1 MSLPAL
7 AMCSY
12 IRYIHYIYIQTQHI
26 HIIYCHV
33 LCASAYIYIYT
44 TSVNKITQRRAHF
57 SHVSSE
63 ILKGHP
69 MLTQPLT
76 LSIYKHTRLYIYF
89 VQTKVIYVHLTL
101 IHMIAY
107 TRTIYTTFIFVH
119 DTRAYK
125 HRHVCVYI
133 REFVVNVFFL
143 NCKMLC

>member
-1 MSLPAL
+1 MMIVNKMRSEHVAARARDVFIYSLHTL
-7 AMCSY
+7 
-12 IRYIHYIYIQTQHI
+12 HI
-26 HIIYCHV
+26 HIDI
-33 LCASAYIYIYT
+33 AYTYYILSCTVCKCVHIYIYT
-44 TSVNKITQRRAHF
+44 TSVNKITRRRAHF

-133 REFVVNVFFL
+133 YESL
-143 NCKMLC
+143 L